1 MGTESGRP
9 QGRLRGGA
17 PGAVFLLGDS
27 LRGAAGCRMFLQE
40 LGDSDAAATSLDLLG
55 EANFSLQAQA
65 GVRILLS
72 GPPLNEPSLCPTPSI
87 P

>member
-1 MGTESGRP
+1 M
-9 QGRLRGGA
+9 
-17 PGAVFLLGDS
+17 FLLGDS

-65 GVRILLS
+65 GVRILPS